1 MKVIARDNKEETY
14 EAKCPA
20 CGCTIEYTEEDLEDL
35 DHGTGFYCPDCG
47 EEIYHERFELHKFPR
62 AFYRFGVNNGA
73 VAISDETIQMYIND
87 VARVLKNANV
97 GEFTCTGTGDTMVIG
112 LKFEDED
119 HIIVAKNYWEEEY
132 NIK

>member
-47 EEIYHERFELHKFPR
+47 EAIYQEQFKKYEFPK
-62 AFYRFGVNNGA
+62 AFYHFGGHDFS
-73 VAISDETIQMYIND
+73 VAIDDKTTQKYIN
-87 VARVLKNANV
+87 RVVDSLNEHEIGDYTFV
-97 GEFTCTGTGDTMVIG
+97 GSGDTIVIG
-112 LKFEDED
+112 LKNEDED
-119 HIIVAKNYWEEEY
+119 MIIVAKNYWEED
-132 NIK
+132 ISR